1 MYNFLMKFI
10 LASASPRR
18 KEILLKAGYD
28 FEIVPSCYD
37 ENISG
42 LTYSNELVKN
52 CAYQKALDV
61 KKRINADLPIISA
74 DTVVVLDNLILGKP
88 KNCFE
93 AFNMLKQLSN
103 RTHFIATSIC
113 LISKDKIIK
122 DIEITYVTFRNL
134 SEFEIINYIKTQS
147 PFDKAGSYGIQ
158 DKNFDFVLKTDG
170 NIDNVVGFPLR
181 KFNCLVEKLRQCKW

>member
-1 MYNFLMKFI
+1 MKII

-42 LTYSNELVKN
+42 LTYSNELVEN

-61 KKRINADLPIISA
+61 KKRVNADLPIVSA
-74 DTVVVLDNLILGKP
+74 DTVVVLDDLILGKP

-103 RTHFIATSIC
+103 RTHFVATSIC

-134 SEFEIINYIKTQS
+134 SEFEIINYIKTQR
-147 PFDKAGSYGIQ
+147 PYDKAGSYGIQ
-158 DKNFDFVLKTDG
+158 DKNFDFAVDLKGDF
-170 NIDNVVGFPLR
+170 NNVIGFPLNLF
-181 KFNCLVEKLRQCKW
+181 KVIISINNTLSNG